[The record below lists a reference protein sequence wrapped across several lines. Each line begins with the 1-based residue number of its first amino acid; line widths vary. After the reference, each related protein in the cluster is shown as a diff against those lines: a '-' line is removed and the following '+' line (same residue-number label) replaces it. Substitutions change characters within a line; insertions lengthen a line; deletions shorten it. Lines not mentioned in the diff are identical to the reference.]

1 MQQGSVGA
9 MLTMTA
15 HATATPAARGRQR
28 ASCAGA
34 SSPGAMTSN
43 HVALTRRV
51 FASPISRA
59 ARSGNG
65 NTGGPTMAVRRG
77 VIGILLGLV
86 LLVIAGSVLMALAA
100 RGGTPT
106 PPAAQPDRPQRHEA
120 GQVPAA
126 DADPAPGRAAEAI
139 GG

>member
-1 MQQGSVGA
+1 
-9 MLTMTA
+9 
-15 HATATPAARGRQR
+15 
-28 ASCAGA
+28 
-34 SSPGAMTSN
+34 MTSN
-43 HVALTRRV
+43 HVALTRCV

-106 PPAAQPDRPQRHEA
+106 PAVPRPDSPQSHE
-120 GQVPAA
+120 
-126 DADPAPGRAAEAI
+126 PAPDHAVDAEANGPSAHAPNAPA